1 MKIMVIHGP
10 NLNMLGG
17 REPEVYGTTTLG
29 DINHMLQVK
38 AAEKNVDLII
48 KQSNFEGEIIEWIQ
62 QSSFSVEGMV
72 INPAA
77 FTHYSIAIR
86 DALSNLSIPVVEVHL
101 SNIYAREE
109 FRHHSVTAPVV
120 QGQISGLGYDSYL
133 LGLEAVIHLLEG
145 KET

>member
-10 NLNMLGG
+10 NLNMLGE
-17 REPEVYGTTTLG
+17 REPDVYGRATLA
-29 DINHMLQVK
+29 DINDMLAEK
-38 AAEKNVDLII
+38 AAEKGVQLVVR
-48 KQSNFEGEIIEWIQ
+48 QSNSEGDITGWIQ
-62 QSSFSVEGMV
+62 QLSPPVKGLI

-109 FRHHSVTAPVV
+109 FRRHSVTAPVV
-120 QGQISGLGYDSYL
+120 QGQISGFGPESYL
-133 LGLEAVIHLLEG
+133 LALDAIVYLLEG
-145 KET
+145 RER